1 MKTLSK
7 KEEKQLKGSL
17 EELREATKEAN
28 QLAAREFLKSIKE
41 SPSARVRKETDT
53 VKPTVDFNPDEKII
67 KKLEE
72 EQDLVKRLFSK
83 EKLEPSE
90 SRELLR
96 AISNQRAGKKRLEEL
111 GEVEFVE
118 KVGNFLNVAEGK
130 VGIVAPSKLTV
141 PEKDREKKRKNTG
154 KHLFLEPIK
163 GDHGDDFLLPELPIK
178 EEPALE
184 GPIKEEP
191 KEEHEGEHEFEE
203 PIFEG
208 PIDGK
213 IPVVEEKEKEEE
225 PVAEAPAEEPIHVDE
240 EGGKKEKPSE
250 GLPED
255 IEEISSKKPGPEPGE
270 E

>member
-7 KEEKQLKGSL
+7 KEEKQLKESL
-17 EELREATKEAN
+17 EELKEATKGAN

-41 SPSARVRKETDT
+41 TTSPRVRKETDT

-72 EQDLVKRLFSK
+72 EQSLVKRLFSK

-96 AISNQRAGKKRLEEL
+96 AISNQRTGKKRLEEL

-141 PEKDREKKRKNTG
+141 PEKVGKKRKNTG

-178 EEPALE
+178 ETPVLE

-191 KEEHEGEHEFEE
+191 KEEHEGEHEFEK

-213 IPVVEEKEKEEE
+213 IPVVDEKEKEEE
-225 PVAEAPAEEPIHVDE
+225 PVAEAPAEEPIYVDE

-255 IEEISSKKPGPEPGE
+255 IEEFSSKKPGPEPGE
-270 E
+270 A